1 MRVEGGNKYILTWET
16 LDTGTSMHNNC
27 NAPLDLSRFPPR
39 SSLFVGA
46 HVRAYIYIHISSQVS
61 MTLARF
67 YPTTKVS
74 AFVRTELRHCLPVGK
89 YYSNRMPRG
98 VRTIMFSFA
107 TNPISDRIVSIVGLG
122 KRSSRAREKGRERP
136 CMKMFAVD
144 DFVARE
150 GKHVFFPSTLKRE
163 KLKLRRIFDRC

>member
-150 GKHVFFPSTLKRE
+150 GKHVFFSLPR
-163 KLKLRRIFDRC
+163 